1 MGVAKGR
8 SARSNSNSSAG
19 CKLHPFPLLL
29 NLYKAGQRNM
39 SSNSSSQSSN
49 DEEGDDLSN
58 YYDEELSE
66 EEEEDEWEPFSETDR
81 ELIEAIVTSNDATT
95 VQHALQNGANVNCH
109 SREFFATP
117 LMLACRH
124 GYDSIV
130 RILLE
135 AGADARSNNRAGW
148 SVIHHAISRGHM
160 SIVEMLLNHG
170 NGLLESLD
178 SDGCTPLLFAIHSEQ
193 FEIVHFLLDRGANAL
208 ATTEDGSTALMRAC
222 QRGADLRLVRRLL
235 SAGVPVDARDKYL
248 CTALHYAANRG
259 NIEATQVLIVEHN
272 ANMFAVDQAGETP
285 FDYATCADS
294 TDGQHALLE
303 CYGNKL
309 TQEHG
314 RLALHAILA
323 AAAYSFIEEY
333 DFHPPQ
339 NPLQIHAPL
348 GELTLQHFRA
358 LLHSLDIESIRNRD
372 ATGKVPIHLACHAN
386 APVEILS
393 MLTEM
398 DAHHAISR
406 GHMSIVEMLLNHG
419 NGLLESL
426 DSDGCTPLLFA
437 IHSEQFEIVHFLL
450 DRGAN
455 ALATTEDGSTAL
467 MRACQRGADLRLV
480 RRLLSAGVPVDARDK
495 YLCTALHYAAN
506 RGNIEATQVLIVE
519 HNANMFAVDQA
530 GETPFDYATCA
541 DSTDGQHALLECYG
555 NKLTQEHGR
564 LALHAILAAAA
575 YSFIEEYDFH
585 PPQNPLQ
592 IHAPLGELTLQH
604 FRALLHSLDIESIR
618 NRDAT
623 GKVPIH
629 LACHANAPVEILSM
643 LTEMDPTTLQIAD
656 HTGAL
661 PIHSLCD
668 SGSPTEHASLRY
680 IVEQGGVGTLAAR
693 NREGALPLHALC
705 GSTSPSLRTV
715 QYLIQSFPG
724 SVAVRTNA
732 GQYPFM
738 IAACESSTASLSVIY
753 ELYRVIPNAY
763 GTDGENDELQ

>member
-1 MGVAKGR
+1 
-8 SARSNSNSSAG
+8 
-19 CKLHPFPLLL
+19 
-29 NLYKAGQRNM
+29 M

-170 NGLLESLD
+170 NGHLESLD

-259 NIEATQVLIVEHN
+259 NIEAT
-272 ANMFAVDQAGETP
+272 
-285 FDYATCADS
+285 
-294 TDGQHALLE
+294 
-303 CYGNKL
+303 
-309 TQEHG
+309 
-314 RLALHAILA
+314 R
-323 AAAYSFIEEY
+323 
-333 DFHPPQ
+333 
-339 NPLQIHAPL
+339 
-348 GELTLQHFRA
+348 
-358 LLHSLDIESIRNRD
+358 
-372 ATGKVPIHLACHAN
+372 
-386 APVEILS
+386 
-393 MLTEM
+393 
-398 DAHHAISR
+398 
-406 GHMSIVEMLLNHG
+406 
-419 NGLLESL
+419 
-426 DSDGCTPLLFA
+426 
-437 IHSEQFEIVHFLL
+437 
-450 DRGAN
+450 
-455 ALATTEDGSTAL
+455 
-467 MRACQRGADLRLV
+467 
-480 RRLLSAGVPVDARDK
+480 
-495 YLCTALHYAAN
+495 
-506 RGNIEATQVLIVE
+506 VLIVE

-661 PIHSLCD
+661 PIHSLCG
-668 SGSPTEHASLRY
+668 SGSPTEDASVQYL
-680 IVEQGGVGTLAAR
+680 VEQGGVGTLAACNR
-693 NREGALPLHALC
+693 NGAMPLHVLC
-705 GSTSPSLRTV
+705 GSKYPSLRIV
-715 QYLIQSFPG
+715 QYLIQCFPG
-724 SVAVRTNA
+724 SVPTQTNS
-732 GQYPFM
+732 GEYPFM
-738 IAACESSTASLSVIY
+738 TAASETSEASLSVVY
-753 ELYRVIPNAY
+753 ELVRASPNLIFPN
-763 GTDGENDELQ
+763 T